1 MKEPMLVSVL
11 EPPQCLINETF
22 CLLLIHHAP
31 LVSFHYLVEVLL
43 HELKDEVKIIVDSDH
58 LL

>member
-1 MKEPMLVSVL
+1 MLVSVL